1 LAGGGRPRGL
11 FPHGG
16 ARTRRLLA
24 FLDRREAARP
34 LHRPEMDC
42 RNFPALFQRRAV
54 VFTDT
59 ADFTVRTLRDGI
71 LHFLMMFDRV
81 ARQAPEAVRPAG
93 GRVVKVEADSLLL
106 TFADVRRACRGVERI
121 EALLG
126 RLNRRLPEN
135 ERLRFAYGIGYGDL
149 LELEDDV
156 FGLEV
161 NLASKVGEDL
171 AKPGEALLT
180 PAAAEALK
188 DAALAR
194 RLRQHAT
201 VDFADRSLAIRRLP
215 LSPRRRRRAPVP

>member
-1 LAGGGRPRGL
+1 VAAAPRPRGL

-16 ARTRRLLA
+16 AQTRRLLA
-24 FLDRREAARP
+24 FLGRREGMAPAR
-34 LHRPEMDC
+34 RPEMDC
-42 RNFPALFQRRAV
+42 RNFPALFERKAV
-54 VFTDT
+54 LFTDT

-71 LHFLMMFDRV
+71 LHFLMIFDRV
-81 ARQAPEAVRPAG
+81 ARQAAESVRPAG

-106 TFADVRRACRGVERI
+106 TFPDVRRACRGVERMH
-121 EALLG
+121 ALLA

-171 AKPGEALLT
+171 AEPGEALLT
-180 PAAAEALK
+180 PAAAEAL
-188 DAALAR
+188 AGTALGR
-194 RLRQHAT
+194 RLRRHAT
-201 VDFADRSLAIRRLP
+201 VDFADRALTIRRLP
-215 LSPRRRRRAPVP
+215 LGGAARR